1 MKKKKLSKS
10 QTTMLSSKTKRQ
22 QENLEY
28 LNEQH
33 RIAGAS
39 LRLAIQLSK
48 DAGIWGLHLER
59 YGTGRLSPDSWWLH
73 FDLPETE
80 EYPDAPRLEECGS
93 YWAGHSPKVDE
104 FVMARAKWILP
115 QLEQEFKDVSF
126 EKANQEAQGS
136 IW

>member
-1 MKKKKLSKS
+1 MKQKKLSNR
-10 QTTMLSSKTKRQ
+10 QTTMLSSQTKKQ
-22 QENLEY
+22 KENLEY
-28 LNEQH
+28 LREQH

-39 LRLAIQLSK
+39 LQLAIQLSK
-48 DAGIWGLHLER
+48 DAGTWGLHLER
-59 YGTGRLSPDSWWLH
+59 YGPGRLSPDSWWLH

-80 EYPDAPRLEECGS
+80 EYPDAPRLEETGS
-93 YWAGHSPKVDE
+93 YWTGHSPKIDE

-115 QLEQEFKDVSF
+115 QLEQEFKDLGF